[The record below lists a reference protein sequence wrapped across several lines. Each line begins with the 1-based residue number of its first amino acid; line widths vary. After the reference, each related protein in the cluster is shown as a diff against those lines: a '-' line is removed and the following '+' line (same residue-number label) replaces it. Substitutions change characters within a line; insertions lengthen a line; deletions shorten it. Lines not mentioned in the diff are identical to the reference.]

1 MLHYHNVDAPS
12 WFLVSICCLEVILID
27 GGVDVALTGEKIKGV
42 VHLVLRHVLLDTAED
57 RIPIYARLVRA
68 LLDEAVHQVVV
79 LVSEALV
86 GGGGDVARGSSTL
99 DPQTAAHHGLGE
111 ASVTTHNLPVDLL
124 LELPELEM
132 AVHDLQEVGVI
143 LRLALDLAD
152 LEGHDVLLVL
162 V

>member
-1 MLHYHNVDAPS
+1 MLHYHNVDVSS
-12 WFLVSICCLEVILID
+12 WFLVSICCLEMILID
-27 GGVDVALTGEKIKGV
+27 GGVDVALTGEEIKGA
-42 VHLVLRHVLLDTAED
+42 VHLVLGHVLLDTAED
-57 RIPIYARLVRA
+57 RISVYARLVRA
-68 LLDEAVHQVVV
+68 LLDEAVHQVVI

-99 DPQTAAHHGLGE
+99 DPQAAAHHGLGE
-111 ASVTTHNLPVDLL
+111 TAVTPHNLPVNLL

-132 AVHDLQEVGVI
+132 AVHDLQEVGII